1 MNKELE
7 RRINNLIQ
15 VGTVVEIDSSKALAR
30 VNILGRVTDFLPVK
44 MIGNSFIKVF
54 IPVRVGEQVLVVSPY
69 GNANSGFIIPSIF
82 NKSCKEPVGS
92 SPDKAIIEF
101 AGGVKVESDG
111 KNINITA
118 PASINVNCES
128 ANVTAENVNVKAN
141 TTTITSE
148 TTNNGDVVINGNL
161 AVNGNLAMNGS
172 GGSGTAEITGD
183 LRISGIIY
191 DIKGDL
197 TNHTHSTTDGA
208 TAEAR

>member
-1 MNKELE
+1 MREIE
-7 RRINNLIQ
+7 RRVNNIIQ
-15 VGTVVEIDSSKALAR
+15 IGTIVEVDKSKALAR
-30 VNILGRVTDFLPVK
+30 VNVLGRVTDFLPVK

-54 IPVRVGEQVLVVSPY
+54 IPMRVGEQVMVVCPY
-69 GNANSGFIIPSIF
+69 GNANSGFIVPSVF
-82 NKSCKEPVGS
+82 NTNCKEPNGS

-101 AGGVKVESDG
+101 AGGVKIVSDG
-111 KNINITA
+111 ENINITA
-118 PASINVNCES
+118 PASVNVNCES
-128 ANVTAENVNVKAN
+128 ANVTAESVNVKAN

-183 LRISGIIY
+183 LRVSGTIY
-191 DIKGDL
+191 DSKGDL
-197 TNHTHSTTDGA
+197 TNHTHSTSDGA